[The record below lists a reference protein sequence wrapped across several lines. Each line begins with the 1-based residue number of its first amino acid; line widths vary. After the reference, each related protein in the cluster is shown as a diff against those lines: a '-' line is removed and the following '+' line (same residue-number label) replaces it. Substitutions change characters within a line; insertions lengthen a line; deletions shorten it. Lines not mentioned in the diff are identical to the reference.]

1 MGNLQVTTRARR
13 LPLRPLGVVA
23 ALGLALG
30 AGALTGTGATA
41 TTGTAAPAA
50 AAYESSP
57 VGFASLN
64 GGTTGGA
71 GGTTVTVTTASQLT
85 DYASRSGSFVIKVNG
100 SISLSSMTKVTS
112 NKTIIGVGTAGKIT
126 GYGLNVA
133 SAKNVIIRNLTF
145 TGSADDAINVQYST
159 NVWIDHNDLS
169 NAYDGL
175 TDIKRASDYVTVS
188 WNHYHNHDK
197 TALLGHSDSN
207 GSEDIGHLR
216 VTYVHNW
223 FDKTTQRHPRVRFG
237 NPVHVFNNYYGAVTS
252 YGVASTCN
260 AGVFVEKNYFDN
272 VANPTVIQTG
282 DSPDGNLK
290 ADGNYLVGSGSV
302 TTRNASSV
310 ASIPYSYSAESAS
323 SVKSTVTAGAGV
335 GKI

>member
-1 MGNLQVTTRARR
+1 VFKKS
-13 LPLRPLGVVA
+13 
-23 ALGLALG
+23 ALF
-30 AGALTGTGATA
+30 AGALALTA
-41 TTGTAAPAA
+41 TGLGIPGTTPAVAA
-50 AAYESSP
+50 ESSP
-57 VGFASLN
+57 VGYASMN

-71 GGTTVTVTTASQLT
+71 AGSTVSVSTASALNT
-85 DYASRSGSFVIKVNG
+85 YATASAAYVIRVTG
-100 SISLSSMTKVTS
+100 SISLSSMQKVAS

-133 SAKNVIIRNLTF
+133 SAHNVIIRNLTF

-169 NAYDGL
+169 NAYDGA

-188 WNHYHNHDK
+188 WNHYHNQNK
-197 TALLGHSDSN
+197 TALLGHSDDN

-223 FDKTTQRHPRVRFG
+223 FDGTTQRHPRVRFG
-237 NPVHVFNNYYGAVTS
+237 NVVHVLNNYYNNNSG

-260 AGVFVEKNYFDN
+260 AGVYVERNYFEN
-272 VANPTVIQTG
+272 VPEPTSLQEG
-282 DSPDGNLK
+282 DSPEGNLK
-290 ADGNYLVGSGSV
+290 ALNNYLVNSGAV
-302 TTRNASSV
+302 VTRNSSSV
-310 ASIPYSYSAESAS
+310 AAVPYSYTPEANST
-323 SVKSTVTAGAGV
+323 VKATVTAGAGV